1 MKLRMNLGSEGGPVS
16 PKLVT
21 RLASEGGFTI
31 IEMLV
36 AAMIMMAVTG
46 AVFQLM
52 NPAQGIFKAQPE
64 VSDEQQ
70 RLRVGVETLRGDIVM
85 AGAGSYMGSTAGS
98 LYNYFAP
105 VMPYRSGDVND
116 DPSQGVFY
124 RDDTISLLYVPPTPA
139 QTTGAPI
146 GNNSEEIEVAGQFN
160 CTTAGGNTKKGT
172 ICGFKAGMRVLL
184 MDNTSEWE
192 TTTLT
197 NIQDSAL
204 HLQHSGKLLNEYPDG
219 MTITQVK
226 TATYYLKADKT
237 SNTYQLMFYDGYQT
251 DLPIVD
257 NVVKLKFEYFG
268 EPQPP
273 RMLPPGPNNCLTSE
287 CTGPWT
293 TYGPKPPDAATDL
306 FSGDEYGSGE
316 NCVFT
321 MASGALAPRLDVLG
335 DGSSPVKLTSAMLT
349 DGPWCPNATSPNRYD
364 ADLLRVRRVRVTMR
378 VQVGLDSLRGPAG
391 VLFTNGG
398 TSTSAQRYVPD
409 QEISFDV
416 TPRNMNLGR

>member
-1 MKLRMNLGSEGGPVS
+1 MTRDLRIDGAVAAPPLAARLSSE
-16 PKLVT
+16 
-21 RLASEGGFTI
+21 RGFTLV
-31 IEMLV
+31 EMLI
-36 AAMIMMAVTG
+36 AAMVMMAVTA
-46 AVFQLM
+46 AVFQMM

-98 LYNYFAP
+98 LYNFFAP
-105 VMPYRSGDVND
+105 VMPYRSGDLND

-124 RDDTISLLYVPPTPA
+124 RDNTISLLYVPPTPA
-139 QTTGAPI
+139 QTSGSPI
-146 GNNSEEIEVAGQFN
+146 GNNSQEIEVNPQFN
-160 CTTAGGNTKKGT
+160 CSGTSGNSNKGS
-172 ICGFKAGMRVLL
+172 ICGFTIGMRVLL
-184 MDNTSEWE
+184 MDNMGEWE

-204 HLQHSGKLLNEYPDG
+204 HLQHSGKLLNEYPNG
-219 MTITQVK
+219 MTITQVR
-226 TATYYLKADKT
+226 TATYYLKADKP

-273 RMLPPGPNNCLTSE
+273 RMLPPGPNNCLTAT

-306 FSGDEYGSGE
+306 ITTDEYGKGE
-316 NCVFT
+316 NCAFS
-321 MASGALAPRLDVLG
+321 MATGALAPRLAVLG
-335 DGSSPVKLTSAMLT
+335 DGTSPVKLTAASLT
-349 DGPWCPNATSPNRYD
+349 DGPWCPNKDSVNRYD
-364 ADLLRVRRVRVTMR
+364 ADLLRVRRVRVSMR

-398 TSTSAQRYVPD
+398 TATSAQRYVPD